1 MTKYSKF
8 TLLALVMALALF
20 SVAGPSQAAIQTAGS
35 LAINLDAETLSAGA
49 FTTWSNTGTGAGT
62 FAPDP
67 SSPDPTKITVTSIT
81 RGQSGLAKKAVAID
95 NGNAVNTR
103 PINALRWSKLTQD
116 LFGGV
121 ASSFSLEIW
130 VYNEQYTDY
139 EGLASFAPRDI
150 GNHWISFWQ
159 ENADPAVG
167 NSRIVY
173 GTFGGCV
180 STAPFISPRQPAAGG
195 TFNLWTYVY
204 NKGTGILK
212 AYVNGKFYKQS
223 ETAVPNASII
233 ADWYVHL
240 GGYGRQNPTEAGAGL
255 TGAIA
260 KARVHTDA
268 LTASQVWGNFTTEA
282 PDYILAA
289 NMPAPPDPE
298 TAGSLLINLNAET
311 LALANGA
318 EVTAWPNA
326 GTAGGTFVPDPAPA
340 SGTIG
345 TPNMA
350 TLSIGHTGAPK
361 KVVRFQAVAPGDFS
375 AANVD
380 CLQLDAAQVPTALTS
395 DAPTFSVEFWAYKV
409 GTFGNQSAVSWGRRA
424 QSDYRDPSPVTG
436 SSGAAAAYF
445 HTATAVSGRAITIGD
460 GTDPD
465 GFPAFGAGYTPVF
478 SKFTHFTYTYNTANK
493 QLKFY
498 INGVPNRS
506 MTCNN
511 WWPATGFPMYLGMSR
526 ATYGSNGGN
535 PLGGIAWSTEEER
548 RAACLNFLHSGL
560 DGGIAKLR
568 IHSGVLTPGQV
579 YGNFIIDAADYMLA
593 ADIPALPFEAPVFG
607 ENSADFELGKPSTW
621 GPPVLTNLDRLS
633 GSPTWALVSPPAGM
647 TIDPATGVI
656 SWTSPSPLGET
667 LVTVSAETA
676 DGKTEGTVTVNVLPA
691 PALPVVVPYPADII
705 ALDAGTLSYGSS
717 PTSWVN
723 YASNATLVGNFTAE
737 SAKLSVVQV
746 ENSTAR
752 AVVFDGTDQ
761 AALKS
766 ANVAPSEITGNHA
779 WTVELWLNSAL
790 AADERWAFAWGHR
803 WGPDNTC
810 ACLGYGSNGTWGAFG
825 GWGAGDMGYA
835 GGTLPQLNAWHHV
848 VLTYAGGTDGNL
860 TLYVDA
866 AQNNQQTKTLN
877 THGPDDGETIPVFV
891 GGSYDGPDWLSAA
904 TANFLNFT
912 GMISRVRVH
921 SSALSAGQ
929 VAANYAAEKPDF
941 TSVASLVVTKPT
953 MFDILVFWDAAVG
966 ETSAGQDFAFRN
978 DGDLDLTITN
988 VALNGEFEIDPE
1000 MTTPIV
1006 VPGHSEYA
1014 VSVITAVPTVA
1025 GPQEGSL
1032 VLDYDNGVDTGTYTL
1047 DLLVN
1052 PSAAYVSMTGNDTTG
1067 NGTEGAP
1074 FRTIQKAID
1083 VGRNI
1088 GSSIQVLAGS
1098 YASFSVPGTAD
1109 TFMKIAAPAG
1119 GVTVTDGPVSF
1130 AAAAD
1135 KTTVVETDGL
1145 SFQPTTAP
1153 ADTPVIAIGGAGTQ
1167 VVTIKNGTISSA
1179 GMATKAPNLI
1189 GAGNAFT
1196 GGVTLTVEDCTLNGA
1211 DVSNGVFFAAGAVTD
1226 ITVLKSAINHT
1237 RNGVIKYQAAGNL
1250 LVRECT
1256 FDTATGRFVT
1266 GTAQPF
1272 NDGGGWWWP
1281 TSGDLTVDRCYFLNG
1296 GGAYDDFGDADM
1308 RKYTVVLFSEPGQER
1323 ITNCVWEGC
1332 DRGPREGWSNGD
1344 VINNTIVAHSGLA
1357 DTAEFGMFVNGGCR
1371 RLNNVVLGFPVPF
1384 NVDDDVNP
1392 GPQASNFDDVAQA
1405 GPPELNP
1412 NFKYQSG
1419 AAYALPTGIVGVT
1432 GFIPVAP
1439 SALTGAGVY
1448 AAGVPRV
1455 DYYGGAR
1462 SFTAPYVG
1470 AFEGV
1475 WSAPAIQ
1482 AIATQIAVLGRPF
1495 STLTPTLTAGYP
1507 PSTWTLNAAAITAGM
1522 TVDSETGV
1530 VSWANPGPVAQYP
1543 VTLTATNAAGA
1554 DSVSFTVKVLSQP
1567 PAAATYWYLFE

>member
-1 MTKYSKF
+1 
-8 TLLALVMALALF
+8 
-20 SVAGPSQAAIQTAGS
+20 
-35 LAINLDAETLSAGA
+35 
-49 FTTWSNTGTGAGT
+49 
-62 FAPDP
+62 
-67 SSPDPTKITVTSIT
+67 
-81 RGQSGLAKKAVAID
+81 
-95 NGNAVNTR
+95 
-103 PINALRWSKLTQD
+103 
-116 LFGGV
+116 
-121 ASSFSLEIW
+121 
-130 VYNEQYTDY
+130 
-139 EGLASFAPRDI
+139 
-150 GNHWISFWQ
+150 
-159 ENADPAVG
+159 
-167 NSRIVY
+167 
-173 GTFGGCV
+173 
-180 STAPFISPRQPAAGG
+180 
-195 TFNLWTYVY
+195 
-204 NKGTGILK
+204 
-212 AYVNGKFYKQS
+212 
-223 ETAVPNASII
+223 
-233 ADWYVHL
+233 
-240 GGYGRQNPTEAGAGL
+240 
-255 TGAIA
+255 
-260 KARVHTDA
+260 
-268 LTASQVWGNFTTEA
+268 
-282 PDYILAA
+282 
-289 NMPAPPDPE
+289 
-298 TAGSLLINLNAET
+298 
-311 LALANGA
+311 
-318 EVTAWPNA
+318 
-326 GTAGGTFVPDPAPA
+326 
-340 SGTIG
+340 
-345 TPNMA
+345 
-350 TLSIGHTGAPK
+350 
-361 KVVRFQAVAPGDFS
+361 VAPGDFS

-647 TIDPATGVI
+647 TIDPATGII
-656 SWTSPSPLGET
+656 SWTNPSPLGQI
-667 LVTVSAETA
+667 LVTVSAETP
-676 DGKTEGTVTVNVLPA
+676 DGKTEGTVTVTVLPG
-691 PALPVVVPYPADII
+691 PVPPVVVPFPADII
-705 ALDAGTLSYGSS
+705 ALDAGTLSYGGS

-723 YASNATLVGNFTAE
+723 YASNAALVGNFTAE
-737 SAKLSVVQV
+737 STKLSVVQV

-752 AVVFDGTDQ
+752 AVVFDGTNQ

-825 GWGAGDMGYA
+825 GWGGGDMGYA

-904 TANFLNFT
+904 TSNFLPFT

-921 SSALSAGQ
+921 SAELTAGQ

-941 TSVASLVVTKPT
+941 MSLGSFALTKPEFFN
-953 MFDILVFWDAAVG
+953 MLVFWDVAVG
-966 ETSAGQDFAFRN
+966 ETSPGQDFAFRN
-978 DGDLDLTITN
+978 DGDGDLTVTG
-988 VALNGEFEIDPE
+988 VQVNGEYVTVPAL
-1000 MTTPIV
+1000 TPPIM
-1006 VPGHSEYA
+1006 VPGHTEYA
-1014 VSVITAVPTVA
+1014 VSVAAAPTTA
-1025 GPQEGSL
+1025 GSQEGSL
-1032 VLDYDNGVDTGTYTL
+1032 VLSYTNGDLPGTYTL
-1047 DLLVN
+1047 NLLTN
-1052 PSAAYVSMTGNDTTG
+1052 PSSAYVSMTGNDTTG
-1067 NGTEGAP
+1067 NGLEATP
-1074 FRTIQKAID
+1074 FRTIQKAVD
-1083 VGRNI
+1083 VGRNV
-1088 GSSIQVLAGS
+1088 GASIKVLAGS

-1119 GVTVTDGPVSF
+1119 GVTVADGPVNF

-1135 KTTVVETDGL
+1135 KTVIVEITGLNFVPTSAAAPTDPIIQINGDGMLVLSIDGATVSSANLGTK
-1145 SFQPTTAP
+1145 SPTLVGA
-1153 ADTPVIAIGGAGTQ
+1153 AGT
-1167 VVTIKNGTISSA
+1167 SSCD
-1179 GMATKAPNLI
+1179 LDL
-1189 GAGNAFT
+1189 
-1196 GGVTLTVEDCTLNGA
+1196 TLTDCVLNGA
-1211 DVSNGVFFAAGAVTD
+1211 DVSNGVWVQYGTSAD
-1226 ITVLKSAINHT
+1226 ITILRSSINHT
-1237 RNGVIKYQAAGNL
+1237 DNAVIRN
-1250 LVRECT
+1250 
-1256 FDTATGRFVT
+1256 VT
-1266 GTAQPF
+1266 GTLLIQESTIDTTIGKAVYA
-1272 NDGGGWWWP
+1272 GGFLPGNLDPGAWWWASNGP
-1281 TSGDLTVDRCYFLNG
+1281 VTLDRCYIVNIGGVYNASVSPDITLSAVFLFTDVAG
-1296 GGAYDDFGDADM
+1296 RD
-1308 RKYTVVLFSEPGQER
+1308 TV
-1323 ITNCVWEGC
+1323 TNCVFEGC
-1332 DRGPREGWSNGD
+1332 NAGIQGGWTWDTSFMH
-1344 VINNTIVAHSGLA
+1344 VFNNTFIAHTGLTAVGTGVFDDA
-1357 DTAEFGMFVNGGCR
+1357 DPFGY
-1371 RLNNVVLGFPVPF
+1371 LAYNNVVLGFATSIYAGDPLTLS
-1384 NVDDDVNP
+1384 N
-1392 GPQASNFDDVAQA
+1392 NFDETTQA

-1419 AAYALPTGIVGVT
+1419 AAYALPTGIVGVNQLV
-1432 GFIPVAP
+1432 PVAP

-1462 SFTAPYVG
+1462 SFTAPYIG
-1470 AFEGV
+1470 AFEGL
-1475 WSAPAIQ
+1475 WSAPAIG
-1482 AIATQIAVLGRPF
+1482 AITTQIAVLGRPF

-1522 TVDSETGV
+1522 TVDPATGV

-1543 VTLTATNAAGA
+1543 VVLTATNAVGAGSA
-1554 DSVSFTVKVLSQP
+1554 SFTVKVLSQP